1 MVIPD
6 EGPSNPALP
15 ADAGPN
21 ERKLYGIYGFST
33 VLVRMTAD
41 DWGTTADTVS
51 NLATEVRSVITKL
64 QGADR
69 PWTGPAADAAYA
81 TLQRLA
87 GQLDDRAE
95 EITGIKRG
103 LNQAADAADTARQ
116 AYQNTVR
123 TISTD
128 VDRSS
133 YEHTQ
138 ARQGGQPAPDGK
150 VFDQAGFDAAVAAQR
165 EQREQQSAT
174 VLAGFGSGIRGAARE
189 MPVAAQDSVT
199 IDPGSSGGGGGGGGY
214 PSGGGPSG
222 GSYVAP
228 SGGGG
233 GGGVYHVSH
242 PTGWVQEPV
251 VENPQPPTT
260 TPPTTTPPVEP
271 PAPVSPVSPTPTPVH
286 LDGGTTGTVTP
297 GGAGSTGWAGT
308 APGGGSSG
316 GGAGGLGGAGAVG
329 GGALMGGAALLG
341 KGVLGRM
348 GGGAFGAAGAAGRP
362 GLVAGST
369 SAAGRGAGGAAG
381 RGAAGAAGRT
391 TVAPGGQ
398 GAAARGGARGA
409 GGGRGAAGVTGSR
422 STGKY
427 GVPKVGESGGR
438 GAGAKGAV
446 GAASGGRGGRRGRD
460 EQAQDV
466 DHLTHEDEETW
477 FEGEDD
483 ATPPVWR

>member
-21 ERKLYGIYGFST
+21 ERRLYGIYGFST

-69 PWTGPAADAAYA
+69 PWTGPAADGAYA
-81 TLQRLA
+81 TLQQLA
-87 GQLDDRAE
+87 RQLDRRAE
-95 EITGIKRG
+95 EITGIKQG
-103 LNQAADAADTARQ
+103 LTKAADAADTARQ

-133 YEHTQ
+133 YERTQ

-174 VLAGFGSGIRGAARE
+174 VLAAFSGEIGEAAKD
-189 MPVAAQDSVT
+189 MPVEAKESVT
-199 IDPGSSGGGGGGGGY
+199 IDPGSSGGSGGGGGY

-228 SGGGG
+228 SGG

-251 VENPQPPTT
+251 VENPQPPTPV
-260 TPPTTTPPVEP
+260 PPVDPPVEP

-308 APGGGSSG
+308 SPAGGSVS

-369 SAAGRGAGGAAG
+369 SAAGRGASGAAG